1 MQRLNGFVDVKC
13 AVFVWLTRSLQIP
26 TLASQSSYDDSSWR
40 QTAFS
45 QSVALMSLLCPSVRS
60 EGWLSLVCVGDHS
73 TIGPSQAFLSL
84 ISCLQMAHATMPVS
98 VVDVSPLESVLSRLL
113 CLQSR
118 ASAGELPVFFLWEC
132 VGHLLIDWWKIS
144 GCSIQ
149 GVFVSVITV
158 CSQTGAC
165 NFYTLPAIDLRVLSS
180 FNSLFQAHRFQDISS
195 FQNAVVQTFNIYL

>member
-1 MQRLNGFVDVKC
+1 MQI
-13 AVFVWLTRSLQIP
+13 LQIA

-73 TIGPSQAFLSL
+73 TIRPSQALLSL
-84 ISCLQMAHATMPVS
+84 IS
-98 VVDVSPLESVLSRLL
+98 RLL
-113 CLQSR
+113 AVCVQPCLTAWSTDRHWNQCCQ
-118 ASAGELPVFFLWEC
+118 ALVLAELPVFLCEC
-132 VGHLLIDWWKIS
+132 LGHLLTDWWKIS

-149 GVFVSVITV
+149 GVFVRVISV
-158 CSQTGAC
+158 CSRSGAC
-165 NFYTLPAIDLRVLSS
+165 NSYISPAINLFDSPS

-195 FQNAVVQTFNIYL
+195 FQSSERCCADF